1 MTASL
6 GTASRRS
13 DAPNLDEARERE
25 LLIRVRSS
33 AAGGAESHAALTE
46 LWMSH
51 GKLVAAI
58 AAKYRRSD
66 IDHDDLINAG
76 HLGLHTAIMRFDT
89 DRFDTR
95 LSAYASVWIR
105 WYINDYIRRNSG
117 PVRLPESKGHRQL
130 AQSGARLLIE
140 ARKAC
145 EREGVEPTN
154 SELHERIGKRVGL
167 SADEVAQGLHLI
179 QGARASLNAADGD
192 GGYEASLRDDAAPTA
207 DEIHERMDHD
217 RLRSRIMTLANEMLG
232 ERERQIFLARSM
244 ADVDQ
249 IPSLEAFADQFGVTI
264 SRVHQIEV
272 SARRKIAV
280 ALAASGYA
288 NVTGDDVVAHL
299 SQIRARRAASRATT
313 GSSNQVGGSPNQ
325 AGHPAGPARYK
336 AGDEPPRLQ
345 VVAN

>member
-1 MTASL
+1 
-6 GTASRRS
+6 
-13 DAPNLDEARERE
+13 
-25 LLIRVRSS
+25 
-33 AAGGAESHAALTE
+33 
-46 LWMSH
+46 MSH

-95 LSAYASVWIR
+95 LSAYAAVWIR

-117 PVRLPESKGHRQL
+117 PVRLPESKAHRQL
-130 AQSGARLLIE
+130 AQSGGRLLIE

-145 EREGVEPTN
+145 EREGVDPTD
-154 SELHERIGKRVGL
+154 SELHERIGRRIGL
-167 SADEVAQGLHLI
+167 SADEVAQGLRLI
-179 QGARASLNAADGD
+179 QGARTSLHAQDDNEGH
-192 GGYEASLRDDAAPTA
+192 ELSLRDDAAPTA
-207 DEIHERMDHD
+207 DDIHERMDHE
-217 RLRSRIMTLANEMLG
+217 RLRRRIMTLANEVLG

-244 ADVDQ
+244 ANSDQ
-249 IPSLEAFADQFGVTI
+249 VPSLEAFAGKFGITTT
-264 SRVHQIEV
+264 RVHQIEV

-299 SQIRARRAASRATT
+299 SQIRARRAANRASIDTPSRRTRH
-313 GSSNQVGGSPNQ
+313 GGKAARIARGRALIADVHGMVMRL
-325 AGHPAGPARYK
+325 AGAFLNAPHA
-336 AGDEPPRLQ
+336 LI
-345 VVAN
+345 

>member
-1 MTASL
+1 
-6 GTASRRS
+6 
-13 DAPNLDEARERE
+13 
-25 LLIRVRSS
+25 
-33 AAGGAESHAALTE
+33 
-46 LWMSH
+46 
-51 GKLVAAI
+51 
-58 AAKYRRSD
+58 
-66 IDHDDLINAG
+66 
-76 HLGLHTAIMRFDT
+76 MRFDT

-179 QGARASLNAADGD
+179 QGARASLNAEDGD
-192 GGYEASLRDDAAPTA
+192 GGYESSLRDDAAPTA

-244 ADVDQ
+244 ADIDQ
-249 IPSLEAFADQFGVTI
+249 VPSLEAFADQFGVTI

-299 SQIRARRAASRATT
+299 SQIRARRAASRAAI
-313 GSSNQVGGSPNQ
+313 GSSNQAGGSSNQ
-325 AGHPAGPARYK
+325 AGHPAGSARYN
-336 AGDEPPRLQ
+336 AADEPPRLQ